1 VSRNEYYLPYYW
13 KYSHLTRFL
22 TVAPLLLS
30 TAQGFHHTRP
40 SSPLLIGFELQD
52 LHQDK
57 KGEQKR
63 LRFAFLLLKT
73 RISHEHSHHLSWC
86 ITETAAPPT
95 LFSRILCSQIEAA
108 ESETRMK
115 KRCVAMMVVFYFIII
130 I

>member
-1 VSRNEYYLPYYW
+1 MNIICPYYW

-22 TVAPLLLS
+22 MVAPLLLS

-63 LRFAFLLLKT
+63 LRFAFLL
-73 RISHEHSHHLSWC
+73 
-86 ITETAAPPT
+86 
-95 LFSRILCSQIEAA
+95 
-108 ESETRMK
+108 
-115 KRCVAMMVVFYFIII
+115 FICKPKNTGALGNVGRAR
-130 I
+130 